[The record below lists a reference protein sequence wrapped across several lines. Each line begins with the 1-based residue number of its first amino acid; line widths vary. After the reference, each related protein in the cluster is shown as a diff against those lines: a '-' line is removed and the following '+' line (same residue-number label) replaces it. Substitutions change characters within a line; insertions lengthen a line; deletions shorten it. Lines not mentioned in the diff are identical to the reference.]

1 MNKIQFKK
9 IFLVLPLAS
18 IILLTSGVSASETDP
33 LNDGIES
40 DLYEPIFYISEY
52 EENPENQSNI
62 TSLVNENSGVN
73 VVLDG
78 GATYYFT
85 NCGKTGTDG
94 PSQSSINNSYAGTS
108 LANSVTSLSG
118 MQVWEVPYTGTY
130 FFEVKGAMGGS
141 QNSTYRGGYGAVVC

>member
-18 IILLTSGVSASETDP
+18 IILLTSGVSASETDS

-78 GATYYFT
+78 GARHLKSYLEHW
-85 NCGKTGTDG
+85 
-94 PSQSSINNSYAGTS
+94 SQH
-108 LANSVTSLSG
+108 
-118 MQVWEVPYTGTY
+118 
-130 FFEVKGAMGGS
+130 
-141 QNSTYRGGYGAVVC
+141 